1 MNISNQI
8 RISTTFKER
17 VKNMLKKEDILKRL
31 QNEWNKNNAMY
42 SEDGFKEY
50 VEEYCQDN
58 FEDGFFINEDG
69 ETEYIVDWVLHNI
82 DMTR

>member
-1 MNISNQI
+1 
-8 RISTTFKER
+8 
-17 VKNMLKKEDILKRL
+17 MLKKEDILKRL